1 MEKNNSKRLKFLILA
16 TALLAVVCIAGIFLM
31 NQSDEA
37 RAEEQKEAIR
47 QVIPDIDERDM
58 EYLMSRNVYAA
69 YGQVQKNQDL
79 RAILDSASEEFE
91 RNGLYHP
98 DGPIFGHGVNYL
110 DCIEIYLHEEFPV
123 TDETTDE
130 IYQVIESHAHPPGTN
145 NTPVIFIRAGLINLD
160 GT

>member
-1 MEKNNSKRLKFLILA
+1 MENTNSKRIRFFLAAGLIV
-16 TALLAVVCIAGIFLM
+16 VVCIAGIVLV
-31 NQSDEA
+31 NQHEKA
-37 RAEEQKEAIR
+37 RTEEQREAISE
-47 QVIPDIDERDM
+47 VIPDIDERDM
-58 EYLMSRNVYAA
+58 EYLMSRNIYAA

-79 RAILDSASEEFE
+79 MAILDSASEGFE
-91 RNGLYHP
+91 EKHLYHP

-130 IYQVIESHAHPPGTN
+130 IYQVIESHARPPGTN
-145 NTPVIFIRAGLINLD
+145 DTPVIFIRAGLINLD